1 MKKLGLISF
10 AILIVTGLALTPVY
24 GQAGMSFGAGVEGN
38 LLTLEEQSA
47 ALGGVINMENRL
59 GPVFALGAN
68 IGTAYGWNDFF
79 SIENRVFGRWYFAKP
94 ASLEF
99 FFQADAGLLVTFRT
113 FDFFESRGSPSAGL
127 TLGSRINV
135 SNKWF
140 IEPYIR
146 GGYPYLGGI
155 GVIAGYS
162 MPGSG
167 KKRIAPNDVELK
179 TGEELVVFR
188 YLDTVPEIAALSIE
202 PYVYFG
208 SNIARFTGLDRKT
221 VENNYRLLREI
232 AVFLN
237 QNIEYSLIIEGHA
250 NPVTLTEDE
259 EAMSLNPL
267 SIERAEL
274 IANNLIQN
282 GVDRKRLIIAGSGGS
297 KTLVPWADRENWSLN
312 RRVEFVLIRQRG
324 GNF

>member
-1 MKKLGLISF
+1 MKKINIISF
-10 AILIVTGLALTPVY
+10 AVLIISGLPLAPVH
-24 GQAGMSFGAGVEGN
+24 GQEGFSFGAGAEGN
-38 LLTLEEQSA
+38 LLTLEDQSA

-59 GPVFALGAN
+59 GPVFAMGVN
-68 IGTAYGWNDFF
+68 IGSGYGWNNFF
-79 SIENRVFGRWYFAKP
+79 SIESRVFGRWYFAQP
-94 ASLEF
+94 GNVAF
-99 FFQADAGLLVTFRT
+99 FFQADAGLLVTFRS

-127 TLGSRINV
+127 TLGSRIKL

-155 GVIAGYS
+155 GVLAGYS
-162 MPGSG
+162 LHGSG
-167 KKRIAPNDVELK
+167 KTKIAPNDTELK

-188 YLDTVPEIAALSIE
+188 YLDTVPEIAALSID
-202 PYVYFG
+202 PYIYFG

-221 VENNYRLLREI
+221 VENNYRLLREL

-237 QNIEYSLIIEGHA
+237 QNQEYSLIIEGHA
-250 NPVTLTEDE
+250 NPVTLTKDE
-259 EAMSLNPL
+259 ESMSLNPL

-274 IANNLIQN
+274 IANTLIQN
-282 GVDRKRLIIAGSGGS
+282 GVDRKRLIIAGSGGT
-297 KTLVPWADRENWSLN
+297 KTLVPWSDREHWSLN

-324 GNF
+324 GNL